1 MDMAKLFTVISAFLL
16 IVCLVFS
23 ITSLAS
29 LRNALEENDAL
40 QAQTEAL
47 NARLDDCVE
56 ELNRQL
62 EEHFLP
68 TAAFPTENEPTFYVR
83 EVNGRVG
90 VYTADGSLLYSV
102 ELSSLTLP
110 PAEREALAN
119 GIEVHG
125 WKALLALIRDHTS

>member
-23 ITSLAS
+23 ITTLAS
-29 LRNALEENDAL
+29 LRNALEENDQL
-40 QAQTEAL
+40 QAQAQELTT
-47 NARLDDCVE
+47 RLDGCVDQ
-56 ELNRQL
+56 LNQQL

-68 TAAFPTENEPTFYVR
+68 TSSTPTAAEPTLIVH

-90 VYTADGSLLYSV
+90 VFTQDGEMLYSV
-102 ELSSLTLP
+102 DVSALSLP
-110 PAEREALAN
+110 PAEREALAK

-125 WKALLALIRDHTS
+125 WKALLALIRDYTA

>member
-1 MDMAKLFTVISAFLL
+1 MDMAKLFTVICAFLL

-40 QAQTEAL
+40 QAQAEAL
-47 NARLDDCVE
+47 NARLDDCVDQ
-56 ELNRQL
+56 LNRQL

-68 TAAFPTENEPTFYVR
+68 TSATPTATEPTLYVR
-83 EVNGRVG
+83 EINGTVG
-90 VYTADGSLLYSV
+90 VYTQEGELLYSV
-102 ELSSLTLP
+102 ALSSLSLP
-110 PAEREALAN
+110 PAEREALSK

-125 WKALLALIRDHTS
+125 WKELLALVRDYTS